1 MTKLDLGAFIQ
12 AYVHDNLGPAEAYR
26 RAGYTPEG
34 DKDNAGLLAQ
44 RYLKKPEVIDA
55 IEEAQRDTKAL
66 AKNLTLNALK
76 DFLEKEL
83 HMLEPKE
90 KGKFLLA
97 AADKLG
103 LAAARQV
110 EHTDRT
116 VIGATEALA
125 KLKALISA
133 NPAARNL
140 IDVTPAGRVVESD
153 AGTGAGDSE
162 ADSGNRGE

>member
-1 MTKLDLGAFIQ
+1 MTKLDIGAFVQ

-26 RAGYTPEG
+26 RAGYVPEG

-44 RYLKKPEVIDA
+44 RFLKKPEVIDA
-55 IEEAQRDTKAL
+55 IEEAQRDVKAL
-66 AKNLTLNALK
+66 AKNMTLHALK
-76 DFLEKEL
+76 DFLEKDL
-83 HMLEPKE
+83 NSLDAKE

-116 VIGATEALA
+116 AIGAVEAIA
-125 KLKALISA
+125 KLKALMSA
-133 NPAARNL
+133 NPAARSI
-140 IDVTPAGRVVESD
+140 IDVTSAGRVVEPD
-153 AGTGAGDSE
+153 AGAGAGDSP
-162 ADSGNRGE
+162 ADSDNRGE